1 MESASG
7 KPFDGLFGNA
17 IINIQSDDSAYG
29 SIGLP
34 TTEISC
40 FMMSVLTQIGEIGI
54 HAGRDVL
61 LRPSL
66 AAMSS
71 LGEPAEIVDVFAR
84 VMAGDLADCV
94 AVLYAC
100 ADEDV
105 SDLAG
110 ALEAQE
116 EGKPLR
122 YVPGTLPVEH
132 VVLLAQSLVRHG
144 IVGVAKEQPRP
155 ADHEPEYMR
164 EFDAREHAALA
175 MAHLGL
181 IEREAWNMTMT
192 GLVAALRAKFPP
204 SAKDSPG
211 SRAPSKEELD
221 ASMEWF
227 EKVEAARAAKEGAH

>member
-1 MESASG
+1 MR
-7 KPFDGLFGNA
+7 
-17 IINIQSDDSAYG
+17 I
-29 SIGLP
+29 
-34 TTEISC
+34 
-40 FMMSVLTQIGEIGI
+40 LTDIGEIGI
-54 HAGRDVL
+54 HASRDVL

-66 AAMSS
+66 VAMSS
-71 LGEPAEIVDVFAR
+71 MGEPAEIVDVFAR
-84 VMAGDLADCV
+84 VMAGDLVDCV
-94 AVLYAC
+94 AVLYVC

-105 SDLAG
+105 SDLVG
-110 ALEAQE
+110 TLETPE
-116 EGKPLR
+116 EGGPLR
-122 YVPGTLPVEH
+122 YVAGALPVEH

-155 ADHEPEYMR
+155 ADYEPEYMR

-181 IEREAWNMTMT
+181 TEREAWSMTMT

-227 EKVEAARAAKEGAH
+227 EKIEAARAAKEGAH

>member
-1 MESASG
+1 M
-7 KPFDGLFGNA
+7 K
-17 IINIQSDDSAYG
+17 I
-29 SIGLP
+29 
-34 TTEISC
+34 
-40 FMMSVLTQIGEIGI
+40 LTDIGEIGI

-71 LGEPAEIVDVFAR
+71 LGDPAEIVDVFAR
-84 VMAGDLADCV
+84 VMGGELADSLG
-94 AVLYAC
+94 VLYVC
-100 ADEDV
+100 TDEDI
-105 SDLAG
+105 SDLVG
-110 ALEAQE
+110 AY
-116 EGKPLR
+116 EGSPLR

-132 VVLLAQSLVRHG
+132 VVLLAQALVRHG

-155 ADHEPEYMR
+155 ANYEPEYMR

-181 IEREAWNMTMT
+181 TEREAWNMTMT

-227 EKVEAARAAKEGAH
+227 EKIEAARAAKEGAH